1 VNFGVSYFPTD
12 ESIEPAALARMAEER
27 GFESVF
33 VTEHTHIP
41 ASRET
46 QYPAGGDL
54 PREYWRIYDPFVA
67 LTTMAAATERL
78 LIGTAICLL
87 VERDPITTAKAVA
100 SLDRLSGGR
109 FLFGV
114 GAGWNLEE
122 MRNHGTDPSTRFALL
137 RERVEACKALWTEEE
152 ASYHGEFVDFDRIVC
167 RPAPLQQPHPPIL
180 VGGNGPRVLERVL
193 AYGDGWFPNRI
204 PPDDQMISRV
214 EELQRLG
221 EEAGRG
227 PIPVSLQIPPRD
239 PAVLE
244 GYERAGV
251 TRVVHMLRAHDAAEP
266 SAAERKLDEWAE
278 RMRGYVSAG

>member
-1 VNFGVSYFPTD
+1 MDFGVSYFPTD
-12 ESIEPAALARMAEER
+12 ESVEPAELARIAEER

-46 QYPAGGDL
+46 PYPAGGEL

-67 LTTMAAATERL
+67 LSSMAAATER
-78 LIGTAICLL
+78 IRVGTAICL
-87 VERDPITTAKAVA
+87 VIQRDPILLAKEVA

-122 MRNHGTDPSTRFALL
+122 MRDHGTDPKQRFAVL
-137 RERVEACKALWTEEE
+137 RERIEACKMLWAVEE
-152 ASYHGEFVDFDRIVC
+152 ASYHGRFVDFDRAVSH
-167 RPAPLQQPHPPIL
+167 PKPLQQPHPPIL
-180 VGGNGPRVLERVL
+180 VGGNGPTVHKRVL
-193 AYGDGWFPNRI
+193 AYGDAWFPNRI
-204 PPDDQMISRV
+204 PPDDQMVERI

-221 EEAGRG
+221 REAGRG
-227 PIPVSLQIPPRD
+227 ELPVTIQIPPRD

-244 GYERAGV
+244 RYERVGV
-251 TRVVHMLRAHDAAEP
+251 TRAVHMLRPGDAAD
-266 SAAERKLDEWAE
+266 SGSAERKLDEWVE
-278 RMRGYVSAG
+278 RIRAYSS